1 MKNGVSKVYT
11 DRPDY
16 ADFDS
21 PAKFEAIKSIIAKGL
36 IEHPDAICSY
46 SGGSD
51 SDILLDLIER
61 TRAMFELPPIKY
73 VFFNTGLE
81 MKATRDH
88 VKYVA
93 EKYGVEIEERRPEI
107 NIVRATRKYGIPFVS
122 KIMSGGLSEWQKKGV
137 PLSIAD
143 EYDQAQDKAAKRNG
157 SGYYDPTA
165 YMAMMNVRK
174 EGENKME
181 VYRGDIFYVKSNR
194 KDTVKETT
202 GSPAVVVSNNKGN
215 ENSNFVE
222 IVYLTADERNLIPT
236 HVNIMCKVPSVALCE
251 RISNV
256 SKDRLEEYIRSCTD
270 DEMRRIDEALMLSL
284 GVEVSGG
291 NTTEEAEE
299 TINALKLEL
308 VETKK
313 IGEELKRKL
322 KEEVDKRE
330 AMKKAMNTYEK
341 NTEDASD
348 IVDGRIKAAAE
359 RDVYKELYMYLLD
372 RAISA

>member
-1 MKNGVSKVYT
+1 M
-11 DRPDY
+11 
-16 ADFDS
+16 
-21 PAKFEAIKSIIAKGL
+21 I
-36 IEHPDAICSY
+36 
-46 SGGSD
+46 
-51 SDILLDLIER
+51 
-61 TRAMFELPPIKY
+61 
-73 VFFNTGLE
+73 
-81 MKATRDH
+81 
-88 VKYVA
+88 
-93 EKYGVEIEERRPEI
+93 
-107 NIVRATRKYGIPFVS
+107 
-122 KIMSGGLSEWQKKGV
+122 SEN
-137 PLSIAD
+137 
-143 EYDQAQDKAAKRNG
+143 KRNE

-291 NTTEEAEE
+291 NTTEEAEKN
-299 TINALKLEL
+299 IKALKLEL
-308 VETKK
+308 GETKEL
-313 IGEELKRKL
+313 GEELKHKL
-322 KEEVDKRE
+322 KEEIDKRE
-330 AMKKAMNTYEK
+330 AMEKEVDDYRKKSM
-341 NTEDASD
+341 DVSD
-348 IVDGRIKAAAE
+348 IVDSRIKAIAE
-359 RDVYKELYMYLLD
+359 RDVYKELYMKLLE

>member
-1 MKNGVSKVYT
+1 M
-11 DRPDY
+11 
-16 ADFDS
+16 
-21 PAKFEAIKSIIAKGL
+21 I
-36 IEHPDAICSY
+36 
-46 SGGSD
+46 
-51 SDILLDLIER
+51 
-61 TRAMFELPPIKY
+61 
-73 VFFNTGLE
+73 
-81 MKATRDH
+81 
-88 VKYVA
+88 
-93 EKYGVEIEERRPEI
+93 
-107 NIVRATRKYGIPFVS
+107 
-122 KIMSGGLSEWQKKGV
+122 SEN
-137 PLSIAD
+137 
-143 EYDQAQDKAAKRNG
+143 KRNG

-194 KDTVKETT
+194 KDTMKETT
-202 GSPAVVVSNNKGN
+202 GSPAVVVSNDKGN

-236 HVNIMCKVPSVALCE
+236 HVNVMCKVPSVALCE

-270 DEMRRIDEALMLSL
+270 DEMRRINEALMLSL

-291 NTTEEAEE
+291 NTTEEAKE

-313 IGEELKRKL
+313 IGEELKHKL
-322 KEEVDKRE
+322 KEEADKRE
-330 AMKKAMNTYEK
+330 AMETAMNTYEK
-341 NTEDASD
+341 NTEDVSD

>member
-1 MKNGVSKVYT
+1 
-11 DRPDY
+11 
-16 ADFDS
+16 
-21 PAKFEAIKSIIAKGL
+21 
-36 IEHPDAICSY
+36 
-46 SGGSD
+46 
-51 SDILLDLIER
+51 
-61 TRAMFELPPIKY
+61 
-73 VFFNTGLE
+73 
-81 MKATRDH
+81 
-88 VKYVA
+88 
-93 EKYGVEIEERRPEI
+93 
-107 NIVRATRKYGIPFVS
+107 
-122 KIMSGGLSEWQKKGV
+122 
-137 PLSIAD
+137 
-143 EYDQAQDKAAKRNG
+143 
-157 SGYYDPTA
+157 
-165 YMAMMNVRK
+165 
-174 EGENKME
+174 ME

-194 KDTVKETT
+194 KDTVKETK

-236 HVNIMCKVPSVALCE
+236 HVNAMCKVPSVALCE

-330 AMKKAMNTYEK
+330 AMKKEVDDYRKKSM
-341 NTEDASD
+341 DVSD
-348 IVDGRIKAAAE
+348 IVDSRIKAIAE
-359 RDVYKELYMYLLD
+359 RDVYKELYMKLLE
-372 RAISA
+372 RAISE